1 MAKPRESL
9 AVFPGSFDPLTNGHV
24 DIVERS
30 LRIFDRVIVAV
41 AFNPNKDS
49 ALFTPDERVAM
60 IREATRSDRVVAD
73 AFSGLLVEYARVKK
87 ARVILRGLRAVADFE
102 YEFQMALMNRHLR
115 PDIETMFV
123 MAGESH
129 FYTSSRLVKEV
140 ASLGGDIRGLVPPNV
155 LTRLQAKLGR
165 VTGSRRARGRGTRRT
180 PPSKRTRRA

>member
-1 MAKPRESL
+1 MRAAGNDSL
-9 AVFPGSFDPLTNGHV
+9 AVFPGSFDPITNGHV

-30 LRIFDRVIVAV
+30 LRIFDRVLVAV

-49 ALFTPDERVAM
+49 ALFTPEERVAM
-60 IREATRSDRVVAD
+60 IRKATASKRVMAD
-73 AFSGLLVEYARVKK
+73 AFSGLLVDYARDKGAK
-87 ARVILRGLRAVADFE
+87 VILRGLRAVADFE

-140 ASLGGDIRGLVPPNV
+140 ARLGGDIRGLVPANV
-155 LTRLQAKLGR
+155 HRALTAKFAAERGASR
-165 VTGSRRARGRGTRRT
+165 V
-180 PPSKRTRRA
+180 

>member
-1 MAKPRESL
+1 MKAGGDRRL
-9 AVFPGSFDPLTNGHV
+9 AVFPGSFDPITNGHI

-49 ALFTPDERVAM
+49 ALFTPEERVDM
-60 IREATRSDRVVAD
+60 IRKATKTDRVIAD
-73 AFSGLLVEYARVKK
+73 AFSGLLVEYAAQCG

-123 MAGESH
+123 MAGEAH

-140 ASLGGDIRGLVPPNV
+140 ASLGGDIRGLVPPLV
-155 LTRLQAKLGR
+155 VRRLEQKFASLRAAGKPVR
-165 VTGSRRARGRGTRRT
+165 VSRARANRRK
-180 PPSKRTRRA
+180 PRR